1 MNKCA
6 CVVSNAL
13 WANRKSFNK
22 GGKIFLLKV
31 LKENMHDVQ
40 ESQPSILTVFKP

>member
-1 MNKCA
+1 VRKRSRYILMNKYA
-6 CVVSNAL
+6 WVVSNAL

-22 GGKIFLLKV
+22 GGKFFLLKV

-40 ESQPSILTVFKP
+40 ES